1 MIQINKDVLM
11 AAVEDSMFGMGN
23 LGFCLACGAERD
35 GCEPD
40 AREYPCDECGANEV
54 FGAEEVM
61 LMQGEF

>member
-40 AREYPCDECGANEV
+40 ARNYPCDECGENEV